1 MAALSSD
8 RTDPSA
14 VAIIVAGGAGR
25 RFGASRGKQLAEV
38 AGQPLLSHAVSAFDR
53 ASSISFIVVVCDPAR
68 VQEYRLKA
76 VEPYVTGTDFELVP
90 GGAMRQDSVRNG
102 LMAIAGDRS
111 EEVVVVH
118 DGARPLVSPDT
129 IDAAVTR
136 LLADG
141 DIQGLVVGHPVYDTI
156 KAVSGD
162 RIAGTVD
169 RDALWVAQTP
179 QVFFRRA
186 LQNAHLEAFASARVA
201 TDDAALMEAAGHQVG
216 VMLGLRE
223 NIKVTVAEDL
233 MIADAVLRHRKKANE
248 PA

>member
-1 MAALSSD
+1 MVSD
-8 RTDPSA
+8 HIDSSA

-25 RFGASRGKQLAEV
+25 RFGVSSSGKQLAEV

-53 ASSISFIVVVCDPAR
+53 ARSIGFIVVVCDPAR
-68 VQEYRLKA
+68 MQEYRLKA

-102 LMAIAGDRS
+102 LMAIAEDRS
-111 EEVVVVH
+111 EEVVVIH
-118 DGARPLVSPDT
+118 DGARPLISPDT

-136 LLADG
+136 LLADR
-141 DIQGLVVGHPVYDTI
+141 DIQGLVVGHPACDTI
-156 KAVSGD
+156 KSVAGD

-179 QVFFRRA
+179 QVFFRKP

-201 TDDAALMEAAGHQVG
+201 TDDASLMEAAGHQVG
-216 VMLGLRE
+216 VLLGPRE

-233 MIADAVLRHRKKANE
+233 MIADAILRYRKKADE
-248 PA
+248 SA